1 MLNGRKRRTVSFD
14 EQQLLQVV
22 QQEDERKRKLMREL
36 EQEELADKK
45 ANKRVGKLLQ
55 AATPK
60 KRVQVRQITHST
72 QHTPAHGLCAM
83 LLVERRSTWRR
94 R

>member
-60 KRVQVRQITHST
+60 KRVQVRQITT
-72 QHTPAHGLCAM
+72 QHTTHSSAWLTLRHVA
-83 LLVERRSTWRR
+83 R
-94 R
+94 